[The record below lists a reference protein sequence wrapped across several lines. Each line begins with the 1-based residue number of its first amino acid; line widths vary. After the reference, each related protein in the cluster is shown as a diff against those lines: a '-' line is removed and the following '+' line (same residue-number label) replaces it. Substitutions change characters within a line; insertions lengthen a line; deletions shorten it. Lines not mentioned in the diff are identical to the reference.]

1 MKFAVSALIV
11 AAVAANSF
19 SDFSFLDSPASLSA
33 AEDARANFIKQ
44 SMKLAKARSIKT
56 RGYFNARDQAAKLKK
71 YWRSVY
77 ATFKKAGSLA
87 NAKKALAKAANKAH
101 AERKKIHF
109 GATGTF
115 DKAALDFKVCE
126 KRSAASTKVFARFT
140 NAAAADKRRGGLNQ
154 AAANKAAG
162 PMKKDIAALKKA
174 RAHRTASAAALK
186 KSGALL
192 KKAKNAAAAAKQAYT
207 KALAARTKANKH
219 HLKSWKE
226 SKAAINRR
234 AKARAAAVKAHI
246 AVRNHAQKGWMYL

>member
-1 MKFAVSALIV
+1 
-11 AAVAANSF
+11 
-19 SDFSFLDSPASLSA
+19 
-33 AEDARANFIKQ
+33 
-44 SMKLAKARSIKT
+44 MKLAKARAVKT
-56 RGYFNARDQAAKLKK
+56 RGYFNARDQAAKSMTYKK
-71 YWRSVY
+71 SVY
-77 ATFKKAGSLA
+77 AAFKKAH
-87 NAKKALAKAANKAH
+87 NLAKAKRSLDAAAKKAH
-101 AERKKIHF
+101 AERVKIHF
-109 GATGTF
+109 GAAGTF
-115 DKAALDFKVCE
+115 DKAALDFTVCE

-226 SKAAINRR
+226 SKAAINRH
-234 AKARAAAVKAHI
+234 AAARAAAVKAHL
-246 AVRNHAQKGWMYL
+246 AVRNHARKGWMYL